1 MDNEIQQIISDLIQ
15 TSLTEDQIPFCFI
28 RSLTE
33 YFILRKRRKTL
44 KAVSK
49 VLKSCSD
56 RLLEQYCATI
66 GTSNQNYTQLVACAT
81 LESTYQYYKTDY
93 DTVDA
98 MLGEYEIYLMCQGFM
113 DILLFRKRPE
123 RNLWDYRRYLG

>member
-1 MDNEIQQIISDLIQ
+1 MDNEIQQIISDLIA
-15 TSLTEDQIPFCFI
+15 TSLTEDQIPFSFV

-49 VLKSCSD
+49 VLKSCSE
-56 RLLEQYCATI
+56 RLFEQYCETI
-66 GTSNQNYTQLVACAT
+66 GESNQNYTQLLACVT
-81 LESTYQYYKTDY
+81 LDSTYQYYKTDY

-98 MLGEYEIYLMCQGFM
+98 MLGEYEIYLMCHGFI